1 MVGRAKGLIWGGPG
15 CATGFP
21 GLRPAPAAGTAVACA
36 SQGSL
41 QCSMP
46 ACHTAVACAAQG
58 LRRRL
63 MPASSIAVA
72 CAAQGPMARAL
83 LRWLCSGRPGFVFI
97 VKQSAG
103 SVPCVYPV
111 PVVLFFV

>member
-21 GLRPAPAAGTAVACA
+21 GLRPAPAAGTAVAFA
-36 SQGSL
+36 SQGPL
-41 QCSMP
+41 QRQQRSMP
-46 ACHTAVACAAQG
+46 ACHTAVPCAAQG
-58 LRRRL
+58 LRQRL

-83 LRWLCSGRPGFVFI
+83 LSWCLVFI
-97 VKQSAG
+97 VKHSAG

-111 PVVLFFV
+111 PVVFFFV